1 MFGRIHRD
9 KARPPVF
16 RRPFGDHEAAES
28 CLGREFLMPGFDID
42 DVLFA
47 AEAREIG
54 LPDVVLV
61 QPGIAH
67 VDLVERQGF
76 RIGDR
81 IAYNQCVHHRS
92 SWKRGRQRANCY
104 TNANLCSN

>member
-1 MFGRIHRD
+1 
-9 KARPPVF
+9 
-16 RRPFGDHEAAES
+16 
-28 CLGREFLMPGFDID
+28 MPGFDID